1 MGEMELAKKAMVA
14 AATEAL
20 VFKRKNNCSDDQA
33 IAHIV
38 SSMNMILAKAK

>member
-1 MGEMELAKKAMVA
+1 MGEMDLAKKAMVA

-20 VFKRKNNCSDDQA
+20 TYKTKNQCSDDQA

-38 SSMNMILAKAK
+38 SSMNMILS